1 MVNIPNII
9 GVNNSEPIIIMI
21 IVGDCPLIM
30 VNE

>member
-9 GVNNSEPIIIMI
+9 GVNNSEPIIITI
-21 IVGDCPLIM
+21 IAGDCPLM